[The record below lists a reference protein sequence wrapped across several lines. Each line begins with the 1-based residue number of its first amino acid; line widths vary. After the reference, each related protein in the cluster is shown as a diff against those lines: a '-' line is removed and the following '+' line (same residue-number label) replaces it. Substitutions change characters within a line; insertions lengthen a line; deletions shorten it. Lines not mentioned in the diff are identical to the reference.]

1 MNLIITNRA
10 RKDLAKLDR
19 ETARI
24 VTKTLRRFQNN
35 PDTVDLVKLKGSNNK
50 WRIRVGVYR
59 VILRVE
65 GTFVTVYALRVM
77 HRREAYTIKG

>member
-10 RKDLAKLDR
+10 KK
-19 ETARI
+19 
-24 VTKTLRRFQNN
+24 
-35 PDTVDLVKLKGSNNK
+35 DLVKLKGFNDK

-59 VILRVE
+59 VIMRVE
-65 GTFVTVYALRVM
+65 GTFVTVYALRVL

>member
-10 RKDLAKLDR
+10 KKDLAKLDR
-19 ETARI
+19 ETAKS
-24 VTKTLRRFQNN
+24 VTETLRRFQNDPN
-35 PDTVDLVKLKGSNNK
+35 LVDLVKLKGFNDK

-59 VILRVE
+59 VIMRVE
-65 GTFVTVYALRVM
+65 GTFVTVYALRVL